1 MKQKKFAF
9 VRPEGGMLL
18 IVHCRNLVD
27 TDRRSNSYH
36 HKHRKPKQTT
46 TKKYTKHNKMEEI
59 QTGKAISY
67 YILLKT
73 CIRLNRQKI
82 HEFSKLKLAIQGL
95 YLKKKEKPFSV
106 L

>member
-1 MKQKKFAF
+1 
-9 VRPEGGMLL
+9 
-18 IVHCRNLVD
+18 
-27 TDRRSNSYH
+27 
-36 HKHRKPKQTT
+36 
-46 TKKYTKHNKMEEI
+46 MEEI
-59 QTGKAISY
+59 QTGKTISY

-73 CIRLNRQKI
+73 CIQLNRQKI

>member
-18 IVHCRNLVD
+18 IVHCHNLVD
-27 TDRRSNSYH
+27 TDRSNSYH

-46 TKKYTKHNKMEEI
+46 TKKYIKHNKTEEI
-59 QTGKAISY
+59 QTGKTIY

-73 CIRLNRQKI
+73 CIQLNRQKI
-82 HEFSKLKLAIQGL
+82 HEFSKLKPAIQGL